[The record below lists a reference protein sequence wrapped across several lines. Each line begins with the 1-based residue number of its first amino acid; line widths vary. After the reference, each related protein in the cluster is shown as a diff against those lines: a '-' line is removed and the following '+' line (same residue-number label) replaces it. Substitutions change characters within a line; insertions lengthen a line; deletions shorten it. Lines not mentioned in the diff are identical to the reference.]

1 MKIMHSDKNSQ
12 RDNWKI
18 EVSVIPRIPPNRHL
32 VHVMFE
38 KDENKSKSLLL
49 TVEHAG

>member
-1 MKIMHSDKNSQ
+1 MKIMNSDKNSQ

-18 EVSVIPRIPPNRHL
+18 EVGVIPRTPPNRHL
-32 VHVMFE
+32 VHMMFE
-38 KDENKSKSLLL
+38 KEENKSLLL